1 MTYEVLA
8 RKYRPQTFED
18 VVAQEHV
25 VRTLQNAVTQSRLST
40 GYLLCGPRG
49 TGKTTT
55 ARILAKAVNCVNGPT
70 PTPCGVCVP
79 CKEIAS
85 GSSLDVLE
93 IDAASN
99 TGVDDIRTL
108 RENVRYMPT
117 SGKKRVY
124 IIDEVHR
131 LSGAAFDALLKTLEE
146 PPAHVMFIFA
156 TTEPLKVPETI
167 LSRTQ
172 RFDFKRLSAVDLVAR
187 LRAIADKES
196 INISDTALM
205 LLARKAEGSV
215 RDSLSLMDQVAAFAT
230 SDITEEIVTSALGLV
245 GGQPLFDFID
255 AIAAKDAGRAVRLLR
270 GLFDQGIDVADFI
283 NELLEHLRSLL
294 ILSSDKKS
302 DDLIPHS
309 PDAIAELKR
318 QASQFSTGDIVRMIR
333 MAAEANL
340 SLRSDMD
347 EMLTVELMAIRMA
360 KLESTVQLEEVMR
373 AISSGASGSAAL
385 SDLFPSPA
393 EKKKN
398 ESLTM
403 VRSVSEPAAPVER
416 TIYSGTVTSE
426 TIRTG
431 WSGFL
436 ESLRQK
442 SSMLA
447 SQMGIATVG
456 AVANNSVIIH
466 FPGAGTTGR
475 QITQSPEQFGILSNA
490 LRDYFRAPITITMAD
505 TPATDSETTLPPQ
518 EKAVDVNQLIDKSPR
533 LKQLIERVDGE
544 VLGVRKHKPTMN
556 DTIG

>member
-1 MTYEVLA
+1 MAYEVLA

-25 VRTLQNAVTQSRLST
+25 VRTLKNAVSQNRLST

-70 PTPCGVCVP
+70 PTPCGTCDA

-108 RENVRYMPT
+108 RENVRYLPT
-117 SGKKRVY
+117 NGKKRVY

-146 PPAHVMFIFA
+146 PPSHVMFIFA

-172 RFDFKRLSAVDLVAR
+172 RFDFKRLSSVDLVAR

-196 INISDTALM
+196 IKISDAALM

-230 SDITEEIVTSALGLV
+230 SDITEELVTSALGLV
-245 GGQPLFDFID
+245 GGQPMFDYID

-270 GLFDQGIDVADFI
+270 GLFDKGIDVADFI
-283 NELLEHLRSLL
+283 NELLEHLRSLM
-294 ILSSDKKS
+294 ILSSDKTS

-309 PDAIAELKR
+309 PDTLAELKR
-318 QASQFSTGDIVRMIR
+318 QTAQFTTGDIVRMIR

-340 SLRSDMD
+340 SLKSDMD

-360 KLESTVQLEEVMR
+360 KLETTVQLEEIMR
-373 AISSGASGSAAL
+373 AISSGALSGSTPS
-385 SDLFPSPA
+385 SDLFPASS

-403 VRSVSEPAAPVER
+403 VRSVAEPSTPVER
-416 TIYSGTVTSE
+416 MVYTGTVTSE
-426 TIRTG
+426 IIRSG

-447 SQMGIATVG
+447 SQIGVASVG
-456 AVANNSVIIH
+456 AVANNVITIH
-466 FPGAGTTGR
+466 FPKSGSGGR
-475 QITQSPEQFGILSNA
+475 QITHSTENLGILSNA
-490 LRDYFRAPITITMAD
+490 LRDYFRAPVSVTIAEI
-505 TPATDSETTLPPQ
+505 PASESDTTLPPQ
-518 EKAVDVNQLIDKSPR
+518 DKQVDVNQLIDNSPR
-533 LKQLIERVDGE
+533 LKQLIEKVDGE
-544 VLGVRKHKPTMN
+544 VLGVRKHKPATQ
-556 DTIG
+556 